1 MGTDVVFDEAD
12 DRRGIMAKTVSD
24 LARDIIQRLDRGEPL
39 EQALS
44 VALGSDLVDDEVR
57 AELQVAGLRDAVTH
71 EAFHE
76 LLDWHANFGGL
87 AEFLEIDEAIHRT
100 AERIG
105 HDFDQDAPDHAPE
118 GSSRLVH

>member
-1 MGTDVVFDEAD
+1 
-12 DRRGIMAKTVSD
+12 MAKTVSE
-24 LARDIIQRLDRGEPL
+24 LAREIIRRLDRGEPL

-44 VALGSDLVDDEVR
+44 MALTSDEVDDQTRV
-57 AELQVAGLRDAVTH
+57 ELQVAGLRDAVVH

-76 LLDWHANFGGL
+76 LLDWHTNFGGM

-105 HDFDQDAPDHAPE
+105 HDFDQDMPE
-118 GSSRLVH
+118 HGQDPGPRLVH

>member
-1 MGTDVVFDEAD
+1 
-12 DRRGIMAKTVSD
+12 MARTVSE
-24 LARDIIQRLDRGEPL
+24 LAREIIRRLDQGEPL

-44 VALGSDLVDDEVR
+44 AVLGSDAVDDQVR
-57 AELQVAGLRDAVTH
+57 AELEVAGLRDAVVH

-105 HDFDQDAPDHAPE
+105 HDFDQDMPDHGPE
-118 GSSRLVH
+118 TGSRLVH

>member
-1 MGTDVVFDEAD
+1 
-12 DRRGIMAKTVSD
+12 MAKTVSE
-24 LARDIIQRLDRGEPL
+24 LARDIIRRLDLGEPL
-39 EQALS
+39 DGAISMVLS
-44 VALGSDLVDDEVR
+44 GEGVDEEVLV
-57 AELQVAGLRDAVTH
+57 ELQVAGLRDAVIH

-105 HDFDQDAPDHAPE
+105 HDFDQDLPEHAPDP
-118 GSSRLVH
+118 GPRLVH

>member
-1 MGTDVVFDEAD
+1 
-12 DRRGIMAKTVSD
+12 MAKTVSE
-24 LARDIIQRLDRGEPL
+24 LAREIIRRLDRGEPL
-39 EQALS
+39 EEALS
-44 VALGSDLVDDEVR
+44 IALSSADVDDPAR

-105 HDFDQDAPDHAPE
+105 HDFDQDMPDHGPE
-118 GSSRLVH
+118 TGSRLVH

>member
-1 MGTDVVFDEAD
+1 
-12 DRRGIMAKTVSD
+12 MAKTVSE
-24 LARDIIQRLDRGEPL
+24 LAKEILLRLDRGEPL

-44 VALGSDLVDDEVR
+44 MVLSGEGVDEQVL
-57 AELQVAGLRDAVTH
+57 AELQVAGLRDAVVH

-105 HDFDQDAPDHAPE
+105 HDFDQDMPDHDTEP
-118 GSSRLVH
+118 GSRLVH

>member
-1 MGTDVVFDEAD
+1 
-12 DRRGIMAKTVSD
+12 MAKTVSE
-24 LARDIIQRLDRGEPL
+24 LAREIIERLDRGEPL
-39 EQALS
+39 EQAL
-44 VALGSDLVDDEVR
+44 ALALNSDDVDDQTR

-76 LLDWHANFGGL
+76 LLDWHASYGGL

-105 HDFDQDAPDHAPE
+105 HDFEQDGPDHAPD
-118 GSSRLVH
+118 GGPRLVH

>member
-1 MGTDVVFDEAD
+1 
-12 DRRGIMAKTVSD
+12 MAKTVSE
-24 LARDIIQRLDRGEPL
+24 LAREIIRRLDLGEPL
-39 EQALS
+39 EQAIS
-44 VALGSDLVDDEVR
+44 MALTGDGVDDQVL
-57 AELQVAGLRDAVTH
+57 AELQVAGLRDAVVH

-105 HDFDQDAPDHAPE
+105 HDFDQDGPDHMPDD
-118 GSSRLVH
+118 GPRLVH

>member
-1 MGTDVVFDEAD
+1 
-12 DRRGIMAKTVSD
+12 MAKTVSE
-24 LARDIIQRLDRGEPL
+24 LAREIMQRLDSGEPL

-44 VALGSDLVDDEVR
+44 IALSDDAVDDQVR

-76 LLDWHANFGGL
+76 LLEWHDSFGGL

-105 HDFDQDAPDHAPE
+105 HDFDQDATEHGDGGP
-118 GSSRLVH
+118 RLVH

>member
-1 MGTDVVFDEAD
+1 
-12 DRRGIMAKTVSD
+12 MAKTVSE
-24 LARDIIQRLDRGEPL
+24 LAREIINRLDQGEPL
-39 EQALS
+39 ESAISIVLS
-44 VALGSDLVDDEVR
+44 GEGVDEEVLMD
-57 AELQVAGLRDAVTH
+57 LQVAGLRDAVIH

-105 HDFDQDAPDHAPE
+105 HDFEQDMPEHALDAGP
-118 GSSRLVH
+118 RLVH

>member
-1 MGTDVVFDEAD
+1 
-12 DRRGIMAKTVSD
+12 MAKTVSE
-24 LARDIIQRLDRGEPL
+24 LAREIIRALDRGEPL
-39 EQALS
+39 EQAISL
-44 VALGSDLVDDEVR
+44 ALTGEGVDEQVLV
-57 AELQVAGLRDAVTH
+57 ELQVAGLRDAVVH

-105 HDFDQDAPDHAPE
+105 HDFEDDMPE
-118 GSSRLVH
+118 HGTEPGSRLVH